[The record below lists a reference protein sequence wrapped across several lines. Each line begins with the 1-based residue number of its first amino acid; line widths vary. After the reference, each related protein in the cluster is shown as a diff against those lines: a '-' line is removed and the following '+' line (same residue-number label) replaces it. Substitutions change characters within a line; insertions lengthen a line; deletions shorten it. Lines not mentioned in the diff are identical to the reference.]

1 MQGTPFNTTD
11 TSLRSIVSGVVAQDS
26 VNVDQADEVGNK
38 ILLLMQ
44 GQDVTQYSFKRKQQ
58 TITLG
63 SKTAVML
70 NKEAVHI
77 DPQALFQRLTVVA
90 ARENVDSHELF
101 KHELCGYPAAL
112 FESTG
117 TPRQANK
124 AVFASALWN
133 EVKSHECSTPTKPLY
148 VLDGGALLHRVSW
161 SRGVTFKDI
170 CDIYVHYVTRK
181 YGNCVI
187 VFDGYSEEPSVKD
200 MTHRRRGTNT
210 VTVHCESNMMVTV
223 KKEVFLGNKQNK
235 QRFSNML
242 SEFFE
247 QAGCESVHA
256 RGDADLIVQTAVAVS
271 ADRETIVVADDTDI
285 LVLLCHFV
293 NPNSKAI
300 FMKPESRHGSKEAKF
315 WDIHVMKS
323 ILGDGLCKHLPF
335 IHALLG
341 CDTTSCLFGIGKAL
355 AMKKY
360 SQLQQHAEMFCKPD
374 TSQADIITSGEKALV
389 VIYGGKSSDTLNT
402 LRCHRFVEKMS
413 RSTISIEMKALP
425 PTSAQQST
433 IPCGYTTRCR
443 CGEETVA

>member
-1 MQGTPFNTTD
+1 
-11 TSLRSIVSGVVAQDS
+11 
-26 VNVDQADEVGNK
+26 
-38 ILLLMQ
+38 
-44 GQDVTQYSFKRKQQ
+44 
-58 TITLG
+58 
-63 SKTAVML
+63 
-70 NKEAVHI
+70 
-77 DPQALFQRLTVVA
+77 
-90 ARENVDSHELF
+90 
-101 KHELCGYPAAL
+101 
-112 FESTG
+112 
-117 TPRQANK
+117 
-124 AVFASALWN
+124 
-133 EVKSHECSTPTKPLY
+133 
-148 VLDGGALLHRVSW
+148 
-161 SRGVTFKDI
+161 
-170 CDIYVHYVTRK
+170 
-181 YGNCVI
+181 
-187 VFDGYSEEPSVKD
+187 
-200 MTHRRRGTNT
+200 
-210 VTVHCESNMMVTV
+210 
-223 KKEVFLGNKQNK
+223 
-235 QRFSNML
+235 ML

-247 QAGCESVHA
+247 QAGCEGVHA
-256 RGDADLIVQTAVAVS
+256 RGDADLLIVQTAVAVS

-293 NPNSKAI
+293 NSNSKAI

-425 PTSAQQST
+425 PTSAAAKYHSMQVYYQVQVWLGNNCLVPTEWGWKVEKGFMSAIMSDMPPAPENLLKLVRCSCRTDCST
-433 IPCGYTTRCR
+433 ARCSCR
-443 CGEETVA
+443 KHGFDCSSACGECHGTACSNSPVLNDDLDSEMDMDQ